1 MNITNCRQK
10 GKILLRLNLIVV
22 KIPFQENVRDK
33 LHYDD
38 ELDYLKKKEEYIA
51 LPLLLIKV
59 TKQEVCNK

>member
-1 MNITNCRQK
+1 MV
-10 GKILLRLNLIVV
+10 KIL
-22 KIPFQENVRDK
+22 FQENVRDK

-38 ELDYLKKKEEYIA
+38 ELDYLKKKEEYIS